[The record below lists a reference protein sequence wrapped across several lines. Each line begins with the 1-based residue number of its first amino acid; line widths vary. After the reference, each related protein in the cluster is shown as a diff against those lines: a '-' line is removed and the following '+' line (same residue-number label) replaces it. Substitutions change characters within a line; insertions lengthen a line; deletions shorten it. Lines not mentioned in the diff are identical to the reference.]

1 MVEQIQ
7 AEIQKYL
14 EENDNDETD
23 PAILRDAL
31 KAVIR
36 GQLFAITIKLKKEK
50 ETQYKSLL
58 ADLKQL
64 EEKTDEK

>member
-23 PAILRDAL
+23 PAILWDAL
-31 KAVIR
+31 KAVIW
-36 GQLFAITIKLKKEK
+36 GKLIAITNKLKKDN
-50 ETQYKSLL
+50 ETRYKSLV
-58 ADLKQL
+58 ADLKQ
-64 EEKTDEK
+64 